1 VNGIVVMTKIAK
13 WAAIFRFARERNL
26 REKTEILQESRGGDA
41 PPWPSFVAA

>member
-13 WAAIFRFARERNL
+13 WQFDISFRARTHL
-26 REKTEILQESRGGDA
+26 REKTEILQEPRGGDA